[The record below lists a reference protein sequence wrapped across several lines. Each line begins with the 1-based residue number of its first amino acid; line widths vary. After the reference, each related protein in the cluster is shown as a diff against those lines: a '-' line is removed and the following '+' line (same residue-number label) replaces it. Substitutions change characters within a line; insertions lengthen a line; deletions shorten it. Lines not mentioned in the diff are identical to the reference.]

1 MTMIIIKTP
10 QELQLMR
17 ESNRLVAEALQEL
30 KKLVVADITTEELDR
45 FAEDF
50 IRRRGAQPAFKGYR
64 GYPASL
70 CVSVNEEIV
79 HGIPSK
85 KKLRDGDIVSLDLG
99 VLMNGFYGDAAIT
112 VPVGSVSPQVQ
123 KLLQVTE
130 ESLYRGIAQAK
141 VTSPGP
147 FKPRWNPAGSAWC
160 GILSAMAS
168 EKIFM
173 KSRRY
178 PTSILQLPTTR
189 ASRRGWCLRLSPW
202 SMKGPI
208 R

>member
-1 MTMIIIKTP
+1 MIIIKTP

-30 KKLVVADITTEELDR
+30 KKLVVAGITTEELDR

-99 VLMNGFYGDAAIT
+99 VLMNGLTMMNMPYFWQDFIKGCVLVAALAFT
-112 VPVGSVSPQVQ
+112 FGLS
-123 KLLQVTE
+123 K
-130 ESLYRGIAQAK
+130 RG
-141 VTSPGP
+141 P
-147 FKPRWNPAGSAWC
+147 
-160 GILSAMAS
+160 
-168 EKIFM
+168 
-173 KSRRY
+173 
-178 PTSILQLPTTR
+178 
-189 ASRRGWCLRLSPW
+189 
-202 SMKGPI
+202 
-208 R
+208 